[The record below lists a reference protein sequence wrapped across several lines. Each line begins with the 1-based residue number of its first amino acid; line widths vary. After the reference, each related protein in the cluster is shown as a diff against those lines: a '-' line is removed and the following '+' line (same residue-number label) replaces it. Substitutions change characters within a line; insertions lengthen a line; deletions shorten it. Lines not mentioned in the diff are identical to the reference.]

1 MFIQTTNRVIEMSK
15 GTMKPTFEY
24 FCKGLISEKD
34 RLIYSRQLFKS
45 KTLMTHNKNNLNSFF
60 NKNPKSHIK
69 GSTPYSYNDDDSSNM
84 VSNKKKV
91 LWKKQPP

>member
-1 MFIQTTNRVIEMSK
+1 MSK

-24 FCKGLISEKD
+24 FFKGLICEKY

-84 VSNKKKV
+84 VSNKNKV